1 MEYSTKLVVL
11 LVALMSAMAVTAQN
25 SEQDFVDAHNAARAD
40 VGLGEV
46 TWDATV
52 AAFAQ
57 DYADQRRGDCQLI
70 HTPDGRPYGE
80 NLYGGGGTEWTATD
94 AVNSWVSEKQYY
106 DHDSNTWYH
115 RSDNPY
121 AEKRSTIDFWRGL
134 TDLEGDD
141 VVGAALAWES
151 KEEELRLP
159 PPTKKRLEPPAAASP
174 LLQIEVALDRSS
186 STCHGDEEKKV
197 MMLILDKE
205 ALVQLL

>member
-11 LVALMSAMAVTAQN
+11 LVALMLAMAVTAQN

-80 NLYGGGGTEWTATD
+80 NLYGGGGGRTGWTAMD

-106 DHDSNTWYH
+106 DHSSNSCSAPADKSCLHYTQVVWRDSTAIGCARVVCDSGDGVFIICSY
-115 RSDNPY
+115 NPPGN
-121 AEKRSTIDFWRGL
+121 FPG
-134 TDLEGDD
+134 
-141 VVGAALAWES
+141 V
-151 KEEELRLP
+151 
-159 PPTKKRLEPPAAASP
+159 SP
-174 LLQIEVALDRSS
+174 Y
-186 STCHGDEEKKV
+186 
-197 MMLILDKE
+197 
-205 ALVQLL
+205 

>member
-1 MEYSTKLVVL
+1 MEYSPKLAVVVL
-11 LVALMSAMAVTAQN
+11 LALASAMAVTAQN

-80 NLYGGGGTEWTATD
+80 NLYGGGGGGTEWTATD

-106 DHDSNTWYH
+106 DHDSNTCSAPEGESCGHYTQVVWRDSTAIGCARVVCDSGDGVFIICSY
-115 RSDNPY
+115 NPPGN
-121 AEKRSTIDFWRGL
+121 FPG
-134 TDLEGDD
+134 
-141 VVGAALAWES
+141 V
-151 KEEELRLP
+151 
-159 PPTKKRLEPPAAASP
+159 SP
-174 LLQIEVALDRSS
+174 Y
-186 STCHGDEEKKV
+186 
-197 MMLILDKE
+197 
-205 ALVQLL
+205 